1 MVGVVKRRSSGY
13 RVVLNGPSPK
23 DLTERCTAA
32 WVDLLDLVQRV
43 RCHGLDGDRAR
54 AVDRPRFPSGDGNAD
69 VIPRIG
75 GPSE

>member
-1 MVGVVKRRSSGY
+1 MAGVAKRRSSGY

-23 DLTERCTAA
+23 DLTERCTTA

-43 RCHGLDGDRAR
+43 HCHGLDRDGAR
-54 AVDRPRFPSGDGNAD
+54 AVVRPAHDLGDGNPD
-69 VIPRIG
+69 VITRMV